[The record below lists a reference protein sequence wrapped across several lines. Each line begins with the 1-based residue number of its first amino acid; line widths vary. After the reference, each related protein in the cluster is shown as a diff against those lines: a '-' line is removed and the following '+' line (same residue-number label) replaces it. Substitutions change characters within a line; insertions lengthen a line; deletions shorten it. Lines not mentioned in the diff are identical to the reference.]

1 MKRQTITYDSKG
13 GVLGV
18 RKVPSIHLSNKLKGL
33 DYEVERKTGKN
44 SGRRETEEEISSAR
58 PDKTRGSITQSEDDP
73 FVCDKRHFA
82 GSNFGMLQPNYGVQ
96 IKENEKVKTGSYAFK
111 EHFQVMSRAEYEAEC
126 VVSKPSY

>member
-1 MKRQTITYDSKG
+1 M
-13 GVLGV
+13 
-18 RKVPSIHLSNKLKGL
+18 
-33 DYEVERKTGKN
+33 
-44 SGRRETEEEISSAR
+44 
-58 PDKTRGSITQSEDDP
+58 
-73 FVCDKRHFA
+73 CDKRHFA